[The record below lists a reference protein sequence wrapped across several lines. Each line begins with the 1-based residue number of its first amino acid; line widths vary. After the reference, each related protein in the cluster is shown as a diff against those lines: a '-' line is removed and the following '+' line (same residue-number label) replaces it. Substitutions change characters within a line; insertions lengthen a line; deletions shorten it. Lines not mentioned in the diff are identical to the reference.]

1 MTIRKIEN
9 GYVTTDKHGYET
21 YYPDAQALFDGLLM
35 AFESKSSSFNGESYG
50 RVFVATL
57 PTEFLGNNEAS
68 RADPIPTPNPPAAR
82 TGPVVNER
90 CKFAST

>member
-35 AFESKSSSFNGESYG
+35 AFESKSSAYSSQHSPLSFS
-50 RVFVATL
+50 ATTRPVG
-57 PTEFLGNNEAS
+57 PT
-68 RADPIPTPNPPAAR
+68 RYQRPTLRLHAPAR
-82 TGPVVNER
+82 W
-90 CKFAST
+90 